1 MKKSRKIG
9 LIVMPVAI
17 LGALFL
23 ISYLFDHALSFQSEN
38 DPDTSSLE
46 TNTDV
51 LSSLNPTIAG
61 AFDAPVTIIA
71 FNDYQCQGCKTWYM
85 NEYPK
90 IIENLIESKKAN
102 MVFVDAIPLGND
114 SLLASEATYCANEQ
128 EKYSE
133 YQELLFN
140 SQQEIDDG
148 WARSEQLKT
157 FALNLEL
164 DMESFKNCLDSG
176 KYENQVMSNVEYTKK
191 NGVEKIP
198 IFKIVN
204 SEGKHHVIKGGNP
217 SDVFENVVNMLM
229 Q

>member
-9 LIVMPVAI
+9 LIVMTVAI

-23 ISYLFDHALSFQSEN
+23 ISYLFDHTLSFQSEN

-46 TNTDV
+46 TNMDV
-51 LSSLNPTIAG
+51 LSSLNPTIVG
-61 AFDAPVTIIA
+61 AFDASVTIIA

-140 SQQEIDDG
+140 SQQEIDGG

-191 NGVEKIP
+191 NGVERIP

-217 SDVFENVVNMLM
+217 SEVFENIVNMLM

>member
-1 MKKSRKIG
+1 MS
-9 LIVMPVAI
+9 VAI
-17 LGALFL
+17 LGTMFL
-23 ISYLFDHALSFQSEN
+23 ISYLFDHNLSFQSEN
-38 DPDTSSLE
+38 DPDVLSLE
-46 TNTDV
+46 TNRDV
-51 LSSLNPTIAG
+51 LSSLNPPTVG

-71 FNDYQCQGCKTWYM
+71 FNDYQCQGCKTWYT

-90 IIENLIESKKAN
+90 IVKNLIESKKAN
-102 MVFVDAIPLGND
+102 LVFVDTVPLGND
-114 SLLASEATYCANEQ
+114 SLLASEATYCAKEQ

-157 FALNLEL
+157 FANNLEL
-164 DMESFKNCLDSG
+164 DMESFENCLDSE
-176 KYENQVMSNVEYTKK
+176 KYKNQIISNVDYAKK

-204 SEGKHHVIKGGNP
+204 SEGKHHIIKGGTP
-217 SDVFENVVNMLM
+217 SDVFENVINRLK